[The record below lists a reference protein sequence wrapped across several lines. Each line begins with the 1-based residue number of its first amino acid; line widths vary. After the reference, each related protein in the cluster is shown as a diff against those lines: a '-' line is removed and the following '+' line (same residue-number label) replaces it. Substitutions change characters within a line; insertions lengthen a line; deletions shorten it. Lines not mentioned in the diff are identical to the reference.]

1 MGSLIDRDAS
11 LDGLDADPSR
21 SPISLGWTNLG
32 LLLVSLL
39 CLVFGKKY
47 PSLTGSPT
55 VNVIGWVFG
64 AILVPTCTIIYR
76 QIELVRRTNNP
87 GHISSR
93 SLQQWMVS
101 AMVIGVVFAGL
112 HGFLFSLVRQ

>member
-1 MGSLIDRDAS
+1 MNIV
-11 LDGLDADPSR
+11 
-21 SPISLGWTNLG
+21 GW
-32 LLLVSLL
+32 
-39 CLVFGKKY
+39 
-47 PSLTGSPT
+47 
-55 VNVIGWVFG
+55 IFG

-76 QIELVRRTNNP
+76 QIEVVRRTNNP

>member
-1 MGSLIDRDAS
+1 MVSLIERDSS

-21 SPISLGWTNLG
+21 SPISLGWTNLA
-32 LLLVSLL
+32 LLVVSLL
-39 CLVFGKKY
+39 CFAFGKKY
-47 PSLTGSPT
+47 PSLTGSSA

-76 QIELVRRTNNP
+76 QIEVVRRTNNP

-101 AMVIGVVFAGL
+101 AMVVGVVFAGL

>member
-1 MGSLIDRDAS
+1 MVSLIERDSS

-21 SPISLGWTNLG
+21 SPISLGWTNLA
-32 LLLVSLL
+32 LLVVSLL
-39 CLVFGKKY
+39 CFAFGKKY
-47 PSLTGSPT
+47 PSLTGSSAMNI
-55 VNVIGWVFG
+55 VGWVFG
-64 AILVPTCTIIYR
+64 AILVPTCTIFYR
-76 QIELVRRTNNP
+76 QIEVVRRTNNP

-93 SLQQWMVS
+93 ALQQWMVT